1 MKTLN
6 RILRL
11 FLFLPEEQEKF
22 LSDKLEEINRS
33 QIPENWRKTMEG
45 FNNWQKEQRGK

>member
-22 LSDKLEEINRS
+22 LSDKLEEMKGV
-33 QIPENWRKTMEG
+33 PENWRKTIEG
-45 FNNWQKEQRGK
+45 FNNWQKWNK

>member
-11 FLFLPEEQEKF
+11 FLFLPEDQEKF
-22 LSDKLEEINRS
+22 LSDKLEEIS
-33 QIPENWRKTMEG
+33 KPGIPDNWRKTIEG
-45 FNNWQKEQRGK
+45 FNNWQKRNK